1 LVLLANGAVL
11 VRLTAVLLLLLDVVV
26 LGLQMVLRAGHGRF
40 VQPGLERFVAQG
52 LGQRPVNAGHARVA
66 GDFADSG
73 YGDAEGCAD
82 LVGCSTSRRA
92 AVSVCVVF
100 CSWWPW
106 VWASLFPVKKPGCV
120 CRVRV
125 TQNTPRVSA
134 IDLKCCP
141 PADWNCVRSHAGTL
155 TGIRVESYPPRRG
168 IRT

>member
-1 LVLLANGAVL
+1 MLADPVGGAGVGVVQCTLHGHKYLGLRYLAGAGVHDRRRLAGVVHKEFVAGFMGLAHGAFQASGPGLVLLANGAVL
-11 VRLTAVLLLLLDVVV
+11 VRLTAVMLLLLDVVV

-100 CSWWPW
+100 CSW
-106 VWASLFPVKKPGCV
+106 
-120 CRVRV
+120 
-125 TQNTPRVSA
+125 
-134 IDLKCCP
+134 
-141 PADWNCVRSHAGTL
+141 
-155 TGIRVESYPPRRG
+155 
-168 IRT
+168 